1 MPAICQVLYYAFKWL
16 HSFNPHNKPR
26 RLVVLLAPGDK
37 SEKGGTECPGHTSV
51 SGKTGLPHRQPQLL
65 PPTASLKVTE
75 NILCTR

>member
-37 SEKGGTECPGHTSV
+37 SEKGGTECPGSHISQWQNWTP
-51 SGKTGLPHRQPQLL
+51 TQTAPTTTTNRLL
-65 PPTASLKVTE
+65 ES
-75 NILCTR
+75 N

>member
-1 MPAICQVLYYAFKWL
+1 M
-16 HSFNPHNKPR
+16 
-26 RLVVLLAPGDK
+26 VLLAPGDK

-75 NILCTR
+75 NILRSR